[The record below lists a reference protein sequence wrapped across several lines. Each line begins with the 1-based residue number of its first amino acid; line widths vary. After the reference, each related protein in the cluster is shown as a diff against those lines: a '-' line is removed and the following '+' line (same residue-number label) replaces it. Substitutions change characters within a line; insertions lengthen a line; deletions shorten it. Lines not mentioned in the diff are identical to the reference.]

1 MKQIQRLNRQ
11 QNTMKILISSDGPHA
26 HYYIRLSWSKV
37 FSSMGH
43 EVQFWHKDQK
53 PAFDAFDEFEP
64 DLFMGQSYHISEALI
79 KCIKSRPHMK
89 VVMRASDW
97 GDIQKEI
104 DLEKYPILVAQEKE
118 KKLMERLKIETG
130 KPDFVHNHYHDNW
143 IKVTHNKWN
152 DIGIRP
158 ISLIHGADVFD
169 FSLRPSVEA
178 LKCDIGF
185 VGGYWPYKAINL
197 DKYLINLCHPVGDYN
212 IKIFGTSDW
221 PVTQYLGRIAS
232 ENVGSLFA
240 SATIS
245 PNISEPHSQD
255 FGYDIIERPFKILMS
270 GGFCISDY
278 VESMVNDVFINGEM
292 VFAKTP
298 EEFKQLA
305 DYYIKNPDERLKYMK
320 AGYESVVK
328 NHTYFHRVAK
338 IFTELGMEQ
347 EADKCI
353 KVMSSLFE
361 V

>member
-1 MKQIQRLNRQ
+1 
-11 QNTMKILISSDGPHA
+11 
-26 HYYIRLSWSKV
+26 
-37 FSSMGH
+37 
-43 EVQFWHKDQK
+43 
-53 PAFDAFDEFEP
+53 
-64 DLFMGQSYHISEALI
+64 
-79 KCIKSRPHMK
+79 
-89 VVMRASDW
+89 
-97 GDIQKEI
+97 
-104 DLEKYPILVAQEKE
+104 
-118 KKLMERLKIETG
+118 MERLKSETG

-143 IKVTHNKWN
+143 IKHTHNKWN

-169 FSLRPSVEA
+169 FSLRPPVDV

-185 VGGYWPYKAINL
+185 VGGYWPYKAKSL

-298 EEFKQLA
+298 EEFKQLV
-305 DYYIKNPDERLKYMK
+305 DYYIKNPDERLQYMK

-338 IFTELGMEQ
+338 IFTELDMKQ

-361 V
+361 A